1 MSQSYTAFSK
11 NLGCFGV
18 HHVTLIIYDLADANL
33 CNLHAACQARACIAI
48 KNRSRSDTISA
59 CFEERVLLGVQAEA
73 GGKVSTPLCSAVAP
87 WAYDDD

>member
-33 CNLHAACQARACIAI
+33 CNLDAACQARACVAI
-48 KNRSRSDTISA
+48 KNRSRSNTIAA
-59 CFEERVLLGVQAEA
+59 CFKESVLLGMQAEA
-73 GGKVSTPLCSAVAP
+73 GGKISATLCSAIAP
-87 WAYDDD
+87 WAYSDD